1 MPLTILVPLVAI
13 GLFLVFLCVRFFG
26 NANIAEALDERTA
39 TSRFAEDYPG
49 FSVDRACLGDDGK
62 TAFLFSGSDGRIG
75 LVHTVGRHY
84 LTRML
89 EPGMVR
95 AIEQDDTGLRLSL
108 ADFTLNSVYVN
119 VSDRSIRENLAERL
133 GGLSAKTV

>member
-1 MPLTILVPLVAI
+1 
-13 GLFLVFLCVRFFG
+13 
-26 NANIAEALDERTA
+26 
-39 TSRFAEDYPG
+39 
-49 FSVDRACLGDDGK
+49 LGDDGK

-75 LVHTVGRHY
+75 LVHTVGKHY
-84 LTRML
+84 LTRLL

-95 AIEQDDTGLRLSL
+95 AIEQDDIGLRLSL